1 MASGMDDDLVKLAQ
15 SGGFDALGMFQELLG
30 GEQRFHAVFLAPLT
44 PSLRSGIDIFLRDG
58 SGPLA
63 GLPQQLQAQGV
74 PEPLIAARQLLQRA
88 QGLLLVV
95 CGHDQG
101 VSTIPQLFH
110 GHLSPEVIDQVIA
123 ACGPEFPHGPALRQA
138 LTELAAQLGQRH
150 FPHLIAGPGVEGVRD
165 AWLDLAAGCVQS
177 AEGMSLP
184 GAGHERQ
191 TDLAWSIATALVA
204 LGGEFA
210 IEEIDLLVR
219 CQLLAG
225 EAAAAGQ
232 GLDVLIRAG
241 ILQDEDLIESL
252 QAFVDGA
259 IAARQAAPA
268 AQWLDAH
275 LDAWE
280 AITGP
285 SYDLALAALR
295 LHAAAGTP
303 AIVPA
308 AQRLSARNRKLARQ
322 DLTREPIWR
331 VVSPDPGDLLD
342 TNAAADLLGKSTTA
356 IAKRLEARTMPW
368 HESEG
373 RVRIPR
379 QAAEAWKAALT
390 ATNCW
395 D

>member
-1 MASGMDDDLVKLAQ
+1 MPADGDDDLVRLAQ
-15 SGGFDALGMFQELLG
+15 SGDFDAFGLMQGLMG
-30 GEQRFHAVFLAPLT
+30 GESRFHAVFLAPLT
-44 PSLRSGIDIFLRDG
+44 PGLQAHIAAFLKDG

-63 GLPQQLQAQGV
+63 ALPQQLQAQGV
-74 PEPLIAARQLLQRA
+74 PEPLVAARQLLQQA
-88 QGLLLVV
+88 QGLLVV
-95 CGHDQG
+95 VLGQDQG
-101 VSTIPQLFH
+101 ITTIPQLFH
-110 GHLSPEVIDQVIA
+110 GHLAPAMIDQAVS
-123 ACGPEFPHGPALRQA
+123 ACGPEFAHGPALRQA
-138 LTELAAQLGQRH
+138 LTDLASSLGQGQ
-150 FPHLIAGPGVEGVRD
+150 FPHLIAGPGVEDVRE

-177 AEGMSLP
+177 AEALALP
-184 GAGHERQ
+184 GTSRERQ
-191 TDLAWSIATALVA
+191 TDLAWAIAAALIA
-204 LGGEFA
+204 LGGQYTVD
-210 IEEIDLLVR
+210 EIDLLVR

-241 ILQDEDLIESL
+241 VLKDEDLIDTL
-252 QAFVDGA
+252 HAFVDGA
-259 IAARQAAPA
+259 LAAGQATPA
-268 AQWLDAH
+268 AQWLDGH

-295 LHAAAGTP
+295 LHAAAGSP
-303 AIVPA
+303 ALLPA
-308 AQRLSARNRKLARQ
+308 AQRLTARHRKLARQ

-331 VVSPDPGDLLD
+331 VLDPPGDLLD

-356 IAKRLEARTMPW
+356 IAKRLESRTMPW
-368 HESEG
+368 HEADG
-373 RVRIPR
+373 RIRIPR